1 MKGPI
6 LLVLAAG
13 MGSRYGGLKQL
24 DPLGPHG
31 ETLLDYS
38 IYDAIQAGFSTAV
51 FVIRR
56 SMEQDFN
63 EQVLSRFNHHI
74 DCRIQ
79 FQDMD
84 NLIQPDLKT
93 YAAPETRTKPWGTT
107 HAVLC
112 ARKAIDRPFAV
123 INADDFYGRE
133 AFMAMGTFLSQ
144 AEQTRS
150 RDGAMIIYPL
160 YKTLT
165 EAGSVSR
172 GVCSIE
178 RGTLVS
184 ITEHTKIEQIDGRI
198 VSHLDDAQD
207 MELEP
212 ETGVSMNFW
221 GLTPQVFAD
230 LTDYFADF
238 IKAHGKDPKKECYLP
253 SAIDYLIHHRGLV
266 IHGLETQAQWFGV
279 TYRVDRERAMERIRA
294 LVAAGV
300 YPGPLWG

>member
-63 EQVLSRFNHHI
+63 EQVLSRFRHRI
-74 DCRIQ
+74 ECRTL

-84 NLIQPDLKT
+84 HLIRPDLKA

-112 ARKAIDRPFAV
+112 ARAAIDRPFGV

-133 AFMAMGTFLSQ
+133 AFLAMGSFLSQ
-144 AEQTRS
+144 AEQTKS
-150 RDGAMIIYPL
+150 RDGAMVIYPL

-172 GVCSIE
+172 GVCTIHEGRLLSIA
-178 RGTLVS
+178 
-184 ITEHTKIEQIDGRI
+184 EHTGIEQIDGRI
-198 VSHLDDAQD
+198 VSHQEAAQD
-207 MELEP
+207 VELAP

-221 GLTPQVFAD
+221 GLSPQLFPD

-238 IKAHGKDPKKECYLP
+238 IKTYGKDPKKECYLP
-253 SAIDYLIHHRGLV
+253 SAIDYLIHKKGLA
-266 IHGLETQAQWFGV
+266 IHALETQAQWFGV
-279 TYRVDRERAMERIRA
+279 TYCEDRDRAMERLRV